1 LARNRGGRMFFC
13 ASEDNFEHY
22 IKECEEIRM
31 RRDSFEE
38 LRKDKD
44 EIVRNLRGEKI

>member
-1 LARNRGGRMFFC
+1 
-13 ASEDNFEHY
+13 
-22 IKECEEIRM
+22 M